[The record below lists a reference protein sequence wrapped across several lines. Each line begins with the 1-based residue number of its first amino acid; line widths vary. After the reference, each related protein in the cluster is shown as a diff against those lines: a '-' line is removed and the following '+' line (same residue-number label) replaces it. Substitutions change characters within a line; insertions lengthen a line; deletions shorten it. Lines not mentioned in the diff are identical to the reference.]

1 MSELQRLRESWE
13 AAEARLHTHLP
24 AHHHG
29 HLSAEHR
36 ARVAELS
43 PEIEDDI
50 LGDPGEV
57 EDAVAQA
64 RSTYDAYL
72 QGVRTL
78 AAGGG

>member
-13 AAEARLHTHLP
+13 AAEARLHAHLP

-29 HLSAEHR
+29 HLPAEHR
-36 ARVAELS
+36 DRVADLS
-43 PEIEDDI
+43 PEIEDDL

-57 EDAVAQA
+57 EDAVGQA